1 MPQNQSLNILAHFYQ
16 KLQKNAKIEIAFSYQ
31 DGHRFIPQVRFLN
44 SHLIAF
50 N

>member
-16 KLQKNAKIEIAFSYQ
+16 KLKKLQKLKSAFSYL
-31 DGHRFIPQVRFLN
+31 DGRRFIPQVRFLN
-44 SHLIAF
+44 SRLIAF